1 MRPVDSAAVAFA
13 IAGQALHRANKGSV
27 RAEITRASQKV
38 SATTLPHNCVPARA
52 LIQGAAKNRRTHSM
66 DQFQAEVD
74 NNESA
79 NKFKPLHQACWE

>member
-52 LIQGAAKNRRTHSM
+52 
-66 DQFQAEVD
+66 
-74 NNESA
+74 
-79 NKFKPLHQACWE
+79 